1 MKKQL
6 TAEDL
11 AMVFQWIVA
20 ALLTPFVLLPLFPRE
35 PVAFGLRLAIV
46 IGGYTMSAAMTIIY
60 LYARKRSRKAAEWVV
75 NLTATMD
82 VLLIFAAILAWP
94 RYLPD
99 LFFFFPILIIVV
111 AARYGYRET
120 AASAV
125 ALSVL
130 YAITLVAR
138 LDGSQPA
145 RTVIG
150 DTVLRLG
157 FLFLVA
163 MVTAYITQR
172 EKRQRREAHILSMVA
187 VAMGSTLDPGELMD
201 TVVEG
206 ISEAAGLGRCSAYL
220 FSRDG
225 LWGLPESIT
234 ETDPGIREKFFA
246 TRIDLKKENVASRAA
261 ETGQPLVI
269 NDSHAEPLVDR
280 RWIEDFV
287 LGPLMVLPIVLRDE
301 ARGVVF
307 VESRGPRRKFL
318 DREVEICNTIL
329 AQASAGLEN
338 AMRYSDE
345 QRKRSES
352 DALYRASRELTST
365 LDMDLV
371 LENAC
376 RLAMRSCDAAACSAF
391 LLDEASGWLRPRV
404 SVSADGARRSS
415 FPAGSSIA
423 AREFEDAYNLSQRPP
438 ALQFSRPAEGAVVP
452 AFLAGQGALA
462 VAPFFTRG
470 RISGLLCVSD
480 GAGRAYSET
489 ELSQIAAI
497 AGETSL
503 AVLNAN
509 LHEKIKSDAA
519 QMASLVQLANAIGST
534 SDLDT
539 IMSLALQSVRHLFDC
554 SSGVIYLVD
563 EAADCLRYVDSFG
576 YPPEISETIAA
587 PPHTRTGECW
597 TIAEGR
603 LIGVDD
609 LSAPGLAC
617 ATLERIGRGSS
628 ICVGMQAEGSTLGVL
643 HVRSEGVSAFGEQ
656 DQQLALAIAD
666 QVGLAIQRALL
677 FEQIN
682 RLAVTDP
689 LTGVFN
695 VRRLE
700 AVLADEVS
708 RARRYE
714 RPVSFLMVDVDNLK
728 MYNDT
733 LGHQKGDV
741 VLSQIASIID
751 SNTRDVDKVFRYG
764 GDEFCVVLPET
775 DSAEAL
781 VVAEKVRGAVYDFH
795 FPGEERLPVDT
806 LSISIGLASLPADAE
821 DEEGLVSSADLA
833 LYAAKQKGRNSVA
846 APGGGES

>member
-1 MKKQL
+1 MRKQL

-11 AMVFQWIVA
+11 AMVFQWIIAV
-20 ALLTPFVLLPLFPRE
+20 LLTPFVLLPLFPRE
-35 PVAFGLRLAIV
+35 PVAFDIRLGIV
-46 IGGYTMSAAMTIIY
+46 LGGYTVTAIMTVIY
-60 LYARKRSRKAAEWVV
+60 LYARGRSRKAAEWVV
-75 NLTATMD
+75 NITATLD
-82 VLLIFAAILAWP
+82 VILIFVCLMAWP
-94 RYLPD
+94 RFLPD
-99 LFFFFPILIIVV
+99 LFFFFPLLVIVV

-120 AASAV
+120 ALAAVGLSA
-125 ALSVL
+125 L
-130 YAITLVAR
+130 YAITLVVR

-145 RTVIG
+145 RTVVA
-150 DTVLRLG
+150 DTVLRIG

-163 MVTAYITQR
+163 MATVYITRR
-172 EKRQRREAHILSMVA
+172 ERRLRREAHILSMVA
-187 VAMGSTLDPGELMD
+187 IAMGSTLDPRQLMD

-225 LWGLPESIT
+225 LWGLPESTT
-234 ETDPGIREKFFA
+234 ETDPDIREKFLS
-246 TRIDLKKENVASRAA
+246 TRIDLMRKNVVSRAA
-261 ETGQPLVI
+261 ETGQPLVVI
-269 NDSHAEPLVDR
+269 DSSREPLLDR

-287 LGPLMVLPIVLRDE
+287 VGPLMVLPIVLRDE
-301 ARGVVF
+301 VRGVVF
-307 VESRGPRRKFL
+307 VESRAPRRRFYES
-318 DREVEICNTIL
+318 DVEICNTIL
-329 AQASAGLEN
+329 TQASAGLEN
-338 AMRYSDE
+338 AMRYADE

-352 DALYRASRELTST
+352 DVLYQASRELTST
-365 LDMDLV
+365 LDMDRV

-376 RLAMRSCDAAACSAF
+376 RLAMRTCEAAACSAF
-391 LLDEASGWLRPRV
+391 LLDEANARLQPRL
-404 SVSADGARRSS
+404 SISADGAKSS
-415 FPAGSSIA
+415 RFPEGSSIA
-423 AREFEDAYNLSQRPP
+423 VREFEDAYNMSQRPP
-438 ALQFSRPAEGAVVP
+438 ALRFNRPSESAVIP
-452 AFLAGQGALA
+452 SFLAGGGALV

-470 RISGLLCVSD
+470 RISGLLCVSN
-480 GAGRAYSET
+480 GAGRAYSDV
-489 ELSQIAAI
+489 ELSQLAAI
-497 AGETSL
+497 AGEVSL
-503 AVLNAN
+503 AVLNAR
-509 LHEKIKSDAA
+509 LHETIKSDAV

-534 SDLDT
+534 SDLET
-539 IMSLALQSVRHLFDC
+539 IMSLALESVRHLFDC

-576 YPPEISETIAA
+576 YPPEISDTISS
-587 PPHTRTGECW
+587 PPHTRIGECW
-597 TIAEGR
+597 TVAEGR

-628 ICVGMQAEGSTLGVL
+628 ICVGMQAEGRTLGVL
-643 HVRSEGVSAFGEQ
+643 HVRSDAVRAFGEQ

-666 QVGLAIQRALL
+666 QVALAIQRALL

-728 MYNDT
+728 AYNDT

-775 DSAEAL
+775 GTEEAL
-781 VVAEKVRGAVYDFH
+781 VVAEKVRRAVYDFH

-806 LSISIGLASLPADAE
+806 LSISIGLASLPADAQ
-821 DEEGLVSSADLA
+821 DEEGLVSGADMA
-833 LYAAKQKGRNSVA
+833 LYAAKQRGRNSVA
-846 APGGGES
+846 SAGRSDP